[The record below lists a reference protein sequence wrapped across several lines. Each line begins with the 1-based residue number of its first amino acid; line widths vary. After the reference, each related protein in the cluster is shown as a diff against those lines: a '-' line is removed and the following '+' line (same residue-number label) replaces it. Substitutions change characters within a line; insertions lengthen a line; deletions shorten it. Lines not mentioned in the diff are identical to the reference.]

1 MTTAWVGIGANKGDP
16 ERAVS
21 AAIESLVALGPVR
34 ASSLYRTEPQGPRD
48 QPWFVNAVAGVE
60 CELGPHELL
69 RHLQALE
76 RAAGRRPW
84 GPRWGPRELDL
95 DLLLFGS
102 TVLETP
108 ELSLP
113 HPRFHGRR
121 FVLEPLVE
129 IAPELR
135 DPRSGKRAYELL
147 RDLDDPLRS
156 ERISADAS
164 HRAGEDGAG
173 RRFRQGRRAR
183 PEVIG

>member
-1 MTTAWVGIGANKGDP
+1 MTTAWVGIGANKADP
-16 ERAVS
+16 ERAVGE
-21 AAIESLVALGPVR
+21 AIASLFSLGPVR
-34 ASSLYRTEPQGPRD
+34 ASSLYRTEPQGQRD

-60 CELGPHELL
+60 CELAPHELL

-76 RAAGRRPW
+76 RAAGRRE
-84 GPRWGPRELDL
+84 GGSRWGPRELDL

-102 TVLETP
+102 TVLESP

-113 HPRFHGRR
+113 HPRFHTRR

-135 DPRSGKRAYELL
+135 DPRSGKCAYELL

-164 HRAGEDGAG
+164 RIAGEDGA
-173 RRFRQGRRAR
+173 GRRAR
-183 PEVIG
+183 PEVIGR